1 MSEAFEN
8 SSPESR
14 PNLHL
19 DTPRRSWFWP
29 ILFLLIIAG
38 IGFGAYYLPSS
49 GLLSV
54 DDEATGALTYEVQR
68 EQLLVTV
75 TDDGNVESAS
85 NIDVKCDVA
94 GGGTI
99 LWIVEDGKR
108 VTKGEEIIRIDT
120 SAIEDQLNAQ
130 KIVYE
135 KALATKIET
144 QEAYEAAKLAV
155 QEYAEG
161 TFLQTLQQL
170 EASIKI
176 AQQNLT
182 TAEDMLGY
190 SKRMSR
196 KGYVTSLQREADAY
210 AVERAKLDL
219 EVAETSK
226 RVLVDFTKQ
235 KTIRELE
242 AARDSAEARMR
253 SEEAAF
259 QLEKARLDRLQKQLA
274 NCVIKAPQNGM
285 VVYANESDRRGGSQ
299 DTGIAEGTI
308 VREGQTIVRIPDLAK
323 MQVKVTIHESKIDRI
338 RSGMPA
344 RIVIQDRTFAGHVTS
359 IANQPEPTGWFSA
372 NVKEYATIASIDG
385 TQEGL
390 RPGLTAFVEIQVA
403 DIRDAL
409 TVPVSAVVE
418 QRGKYFCWVKATL
431 GPERRPLKLGHTN
444 DKLIE
449 VLDGVKEGDLVLRNP
464 RAVVADA
471 RMYAEETPAEPGEE
485 EASEEKEA
493 EGQASPSDRPTSGGP
508 TAGPPGGGPGGGAP
522 RLDPFANDADKDGK
536 LSKDEAPEQMKN
548 YFDRIDKDGDGFI
561 TRAEMAASR
570 AARER
575 SQQGG
580 GPPGGGGPSG
590 SGGGPPRP

>member
-1 MSEAFEN
+1 MSASIEN
-8 SSPESR
+8 DSPESR
-14 PNLHL
+14 PQLQL
-19 DTPRRSWFWP
+19 DAPRRSWFWP
-29 ILFLLIIAG
+29 ILFVLILAG
-38 IGFGAYYLPSS
+38 IAVGAYYLPSS
-49 GLLSV
+49 GLMGAA
-54 DDEATGALTYEVQR
+54 DETTGALTYEVQR

-120 SAIEDQLNAQ
+120 SAIDDQLNAQ

-161 TFLQTLQQL
+161 TYVQTLQQL
-170 EASIKI
+170 EATIKI

-182 TAEDMLGY
+182 TAQDMLGY

-196 KGYVTSLQREADAY
+196 KGYVTALQREADAY
-210 AVERAKLDL
+210 AVERANL
-219 EVAETSK
+219 ELEAAETAK
-226 RVLVDFTKQ
+226 KVLVDFTKQ

-259 QLEKARLDRLQKQLA
+259 QLEKARLERLEKQLV

-285 VVYANESDRRGGSQ
+285 VVYANESDRRGGSE
-299 DTGIAEGTI
+299 TVIAEGTI

-338 RSGMPA
+338 RPGMPA
-344 RIVIQDRTFAGHVTS
+344 RIVIQDRTFKGHVTG

-372 NVKEYATIASIDG
+372 NVKEYATIVSIDG

-390 RPGLTAFVEIQVA
+390 RPGLTAFVEIEVA

-418 QRGKYFCWVKATL
+418 QRGKYYCWVKSL
-431 GPERRPLKLGHTN
+431 VGPERRPLKLGQTN
-444 DKLIE
+444 DKMIE
-449 VLDGVKEGDLVLRNP
+449 VLDGVKQGDLVLRNP

-471 RMYAEETPAEPGEE
+471 RMAVDETPAAEGAAEEGEE
-485 EASEEKEA
+485 AAAGE
-493 EGQASPSDRPTSGGP
+493 ASPSDKTPSGGP
-508 TAGPPGGGPGGGAP
+508 AGAAAAGGARP
-522 RLDPFANDADKDGK
+522 DPFQNDADQDGK
-536 LSKDEAPEQMKN
+536 LSRDEAPEPMKN
-548 YFDRIDKDGDGFI
+548 FFDKIDKDGDGFI

-570 AARER
+570 AERER
-575 SQQGG
+575 SQGAGG
-580 GPPGGGGPSG
+580 Q
-590 SGGGPPRP
+590 GGGPPRP

>member
-1 MSEAFEN
+1 MSASVEN

-14 PNLHL
+14 PRLRL
-19 DTPRRSWFWP
+19 ETSRRNWFWP
-29 ILFLLIIAG
+29 ILLVLLVAG
-38 IGFGAYYLPSS
+38 IAFGAYYLPSS
-49 GLLSV
+49 GIWGSTNEV
-54 DDEATGALTYEVQR
+54 SGALTYEVQR
-68 EQLLVTV
+68 ERLLITV

-85 NIDVKCDVA
+85 NIDVKCEIA

-144 QEAYEAAKLAV
+144 QEAFEAAKLAV

-161 TFLQTLQQL
+161 TFLQTLQQM
-170 EASIKI
+170 EATIKI

-182 TAEDMLGY
+182 TAQDMLGY

-196 KGYVTSLQREADAY
+196 KGYVTALQREADVY

-226 RVLVDFTKQ
+226 RVLTDFTKQ

-259 QLEKARLDRLQKQLA
+259 QLEKARLDRLEKQLV
-274 NCVIKAPQNGM
+274 NCVIQAPQNGM
-285 VVYANESDRRGGSQ
+285 VVYANETDRRGSTE
-299 DTGIAEGTI
+299 TGIAEGTI

-338 RSGMPA
+338 RTDMPA
-344 RIVIQDRTFAGHVTS
+344 RIVIQDRTFQGKVTG

-372 NVKEYATIASIDG
+372 NVKEYGTIVSIDG
-385 TQEGL
+385 TQEAL

-418 QRGKYFCWVKATL
+418 QRGNYFCWVQTL
-431 GPERRPLKLGHTN
+431 TGAERRPLTLGQTN

-449 VLDGVKEGDLVLRNP
+449 VLDGVKIGDLVLRNP

-471 RMYAEETPAEPGEE
+471 RIVADAGPEPLAEVSG
-485 EASEEKEA
+485 EASA
-493 EGQASPSDRPTSGGP
+493 AGQASPSDSGGP
-508 TAGPPGGGPGGGAP
+508 TASGPPAGGPGGGSARP
-522 RLDPFANDADKDGK
+522 DPFQNDADQDGK
-536 LSKDEAPEQMKN
+536 LSRDEAPAPMKN
-548 YFDRIDKDGDGFI
+548 FFDRIDKDGDGFI
-561 TRAEMAASR
+561 TRNEMAASR
-570 AARER
+570 AEREKSR
-575 SQQGG
+575 SGTGAPPSG
-580 GPPGGGGPSG
+580 GPA
-590 SGGGPPRP
+590 GGPPRS